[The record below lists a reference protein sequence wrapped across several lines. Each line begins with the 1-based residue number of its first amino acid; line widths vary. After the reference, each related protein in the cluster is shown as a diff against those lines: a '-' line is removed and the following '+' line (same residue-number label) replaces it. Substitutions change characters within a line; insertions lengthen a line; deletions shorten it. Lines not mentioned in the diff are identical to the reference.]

1 MTNTIAVINQKGGV
15 GKSTTALA
23 LGSALARRN
32 YRVLFADLDA
42 QGNLSH
48 TLGADPDQPTAFEVL
63 TRAADGRAAV
73 QETPGGRVIASSP
86 ALAGADAVINAT
98 GKEFRLREALEP
110 LGAGYDFIIIDT
122 PPALGI
128 LTVNALTAADWLL
141 VPAQADIY
149 SLQGIGQLHQ
159 TIVPVR
165 QYCNPGLKILGLVLT
180 RHNPRSVLSRDLTD
194 VLSETAAAMESR
206 LFKTAIRET
215 VAVREAQAQRQNLFD
230 YAPKSTAALDY
241 QALAEEILAVVGN
254 DGQ

>member
-1 MTNTIAVINQKGGV
+1 MAKTIAVINQKGGV
-15 GKSTTALA
+15 GKSTTALV
-23 LGSALARRN
+23 LGSALAQRD
-32 YRVLFADLDA
+32 YRVLFVDLDA

-48 TLGADPDQPTAFEVL
+48 TLGANPDQPSTFEAL
-63 TRAADGRAAV
+63 TREINSRAAV
-73 QETPGGRVIASSP
+73 QETVGGRVIPSSP
-86 ALAGADAVINAT
+86 SLAGADAIINAT

-110 LGAGYDFIIIDT
+110 LGPDYDFIIIDT

-128 LTVNALTAADWLL
+128 LTVNALTAANWLL

-194 VLSETAAAMESR
+194 ILAETATAMETK

-215 VAVREAQAQRQNLFD
+215 VAVREAQARRQNLFD

-241 QALAEEILAVVGN
+241 QALAEEILEAVGA
-254 DGQ
+254 